1 MPRALVVAVA
11 VALVC
16 AAVLSGCGGARD
28 AEPAAP
34 AVVHPHWPGCAAVG
48 GWRGD
53 AGGPPPDRGSVPS
66 GFDGTEARV
75 CGSDQRVTAA
85 GDLVVVD
92 LERKAAPTPALLSY
106 LDRPS
111 QRSFG
116 GGCPAMAWTPPW
128 LVLLDASGGW
138 TAPLIPTD
146 ACGFGLGIFDEPG
159 PPYVT
164 LRYQEVSAREGKV
177 VESAAA
183 RRAGCAMAWKD
194 VVALEAKSAERA
206 AMVAHPFAGREVL
219 SCTYTVRPGEPGAG
233 TFTRGE
239 TLSGYQRAELVAVLA
254 VQPAATSTC
263 STASDRFVVL
273 QPADGGGAVY
283 VELTGCRRVLL
294 SANGG
299 PGRLAQ
305 ATPELLGLLAG

>member
-1 MPRALVVAVA
+1 MPRAPAVA

-34 AVVHPHWPGCAAVG
+34 AVVHPDWPGCAAVG
-48 GWRGD
+48 GWRVD
-53 AGGPPPDRGSVPS
+53 AGGPPPDRGSVPV
-66 GFDGTEARV
+66 GFDATEVRV

-106 LDRPS
+106 LNRPS

-164 LRYQEVSAREGKV
+164 LRYQEVSAREGEV

-183 RRAGCAMAWKD
+183 RRAGCSMTWKD
-194 VVALEAKSAERA
+194 VVALEAESAEPGA
-206 AMVAHPFAGREVL
+206 VGAEPFGDDAVL
-219 SCTYTVRPGEPGAG
+219 SCTYAVAPGAEGGGDFVRGG
-233 TFTRGE
+233 TLARDVSVE
-239 TLSGYQRAELVAVLA
+239 VARALA
-254 VQPAATSTC
+254 ASPAATRSCAT
-263 STASDRFVVL
+263 SSDRYVVL
-273 QPADGGGAVY
+273 QPVRGGREVY
-283 VELTGCRRVLL
+283 VELAGCRRVLVPRD
-294 SANGG
+294 GG
-299 PGRLAQ
+299 P
-305 ATPELLGLLAG
+305 PLLAEAEPALVRLLTG